1 MAQVYLFLAN
11 GFEEIEAL
19 TPVDLLRRAGIEIQ
33 TVSITADRMVTGSHG
48 IAVEADLTLEEADFE
63 RAQVL
68 VLPGGLPGTTN
79 LGNCLVLTEELKRF
93 AAEERRK
100 VAAIC
105 AAPSVLGQ
113 LGLLKG
119 KRAIC
124 FPGWEEK
131 LEGAQIEEGAKA
143 VVDGNVITSRGMGTA
158 VEFSLALVK
167 ELKDRETAEKL
178 AASIQFV

>member
-33 TVSITADRMVTGSHG
+33 TVSITAEQRVTGSHG
-48 IAVEADLTLEEADFE
+48 ITVEADLTLEEADFDQ
-63 RAQVL
+63 AQVL

-79 LGNCLVLTEELKRF
+79 LGGCPVLTEELKRF
-93 AAEERRK
+93 AADKTRK

-105 AAPSVLGQ
+105 AAPSVLGE
-113 LGLLKG
+113 LGILKG

-131 LEGAQIEEGAKA
+131 LEGAQVQAGAKA
-143 VVDGNVITSRGMGTA
+143 VIDGNVITSRGMGTA
-158 VEFSLALVK
+158 VEFSLALVQ

-178 AASIQFV
+178 AASIQFA

>member
-1 MAQVYLFLAN
+1 M
-11 GFEEIEAL
+11 
-19 TPVDLLRRAGIEIQ
+19 
-33 TVSITADRMVTGSHG
+33 
-48 IAVEADLTLEEADFE
+48 
-63 RAQVL
+63 
-68 VLPGGLPGTTN
+68 TN
-79 LGNCLVLTEELKRF
+79 LGNCLVLTEELERF

-158 VEFSLALVK
+158 VEFSLALVQ